1 MDNIRLIIVIGYFA
15 IIFGIGFYAS
25 RFVKSSTDFLLAG
38 RKLGLLLTTATLA
51 ATHFG
56 GGFVM
61 GGGQDGYDFGLSGI
75 YYAAGTGL
83 GLIFLG
89 LIAAKPLRKLS
100 LFTVTDYL
108 EMRYNSK
115 IVRVMGAL
123 LSLVAIVGIVAAQVG
138 ATRGALTILGVS
150 PEAGAVVATILF
162 IAYTAFAGMWGVTLT
177 DSIQLIIIFIG
188 LPVAAVLGMQ
198 QAGGWAAMQQTI
210 AALPVEGGADAYFS
224 FGGRGIPIMLGVIT
238 PVIMY
243 DLIGQDFYQRLF
255 SAKDENTAR
264 NGALLAGVLLLVFG
278 IFPVMGGMAA
288 RAIFAEIPETAS
300 ALPMLISE
308 VLPVGLGAIVVA
320 AILAAVMS
328 TADSLLIAGTS
339 HVTNDFYVKLIN
351 PEIAD
356 DTKKILAISRLW
368 TVILGIAALF
378 FALAM
383 PGIISVL
390 IFSYTMYA
398 SGVFVPVVLGI
409 LWKGG
414 TEMGAI
420 TAIIAG
426 SIAGLAGLQDWVS
439 YGDVPN
445 IAAAGAI
452 SLVVYVVVSLFTPKP
467 EIPEELKA

>member
-1 MDNIRLIIVIGYFA
+1 MESTRLIIVIGYFA
-15 IIFGIGFYAS
+15 IIFGVGFYAS

-38 RKLGLLLTTATLA
+38 RRLGLLLTTATLA

-61 GGGQDGYDFGLSGI
+61 GGGQDGFNYGFSGI

-83 GLIFLG
+83 GLVLLG

-100 LFTVTDYL
+100 LFTITDYL
-108 EMRYNSK
+108 DLRYNSK
-115 IVRVMGAL
+115 IVRVMGAV
-123 LSLVAIVGIVAAQVG
+123 LSIVAIVGIVAAQVG
-138 ATRGALTILGVS
+138 ATRGALTILGIS
-150 PEAGAVVATILF
+150 PEIGAIIATILF
-162 IAYTAFAGMWGVTLT
+162 IAYTAFSGMWGVTLT
-177 DSIQLIIIFIG
+177 DSIQLIIILIG
-188 LPVAAVLGMQ
+188 LPIVAILGVQ
-198 QAGGWAAMQQTI
+198 QAGGWAAMQQTL
-210 AALPVEGGADAYFS
+210 AAMPMEAGSDAYLS
-224 FGGRGIPIMLGVIT
+224 FMGRGIPVMLGVIT
-238 PVIMY
+238 PIIMY

-255 SAKDENTAR
+255 SAKDANTAR
-264 NGALLAGVLLLVFG
+264 NASVFAGLLLLIFG
-278 IFPVMGGMAA
+278 IFPVIGGMAA
-288 RAIFAEIPETAS
+288 RAIFTEIPVTAS

-339 HVTNDFYVKLIN
+339 HITNDFYVKLIN
-351 PEIAD
+351 PEIAN
-356 DTKKILAISRLW
+356 DTKKILMISRVW

-398 SGVFVPVVLGI
+398 SGVFVPVVLGL

-420 TAIIAG
+420 VGIVAG
-426 SIAGLAGLQDWVS
+426 SLAGFAGTQGWIS
-439 YGDVPN
+439 YGTVPV
-445 IAAAGAI
+445 IVAAGGI
-452 SLVVYVVVSLFTPKP
+452 SLVAYVLVSLVTPKP
-467 EIPEELKA
+467 EIPEALK